1 MSAPRKRW
9 DDHSPKWQRQATREG
24 LTRARWDA
32 WFNLSPASRKVTNPR
47 EYAKGITVTA
57 QRRRAQEDAAADVM
71 GQLRASASDT
81 TIRKG
86 VAIMTARQLR
96 WTIKAKPHQIR
107 KRAAMPAGAFG
118 LPRNPWWY
126 N

>member
-9 DDHSPKWQRQATREG
+9 DDHTPKWQRQATREG
-24 LTRARWDA
+24 MTRARWDA
-32 WFNLSPASRKVTNPR
+32 WFSLSAVTRKKTDPR
-47 EYAKGITVTA
+47 QYAKGITVATQRRTA
-57 QRRRAQEDAAADVM
+57 QENAAADRM
-71 GQLRASASDT
+71 SELRASASQT

-96 WTIKAKPHQIR
+96 WTIKAKDFLIR
-107 KRAAMPAGAFG
+107 KRASMPASVYG